1 MDILLIILGAIAIL
15 LGVLGSIIPALPGP
29 PFSWLGILLLD
40 FSSKADFSLVFLV
53 TTGVLMVAITLL
65 DLYIPTWGTKKFGGT
80 RAGVVGSTVGLLVG
94 LFFSPFGLVSVILG
108 PFFGAFIGELLVA
121 KNDVNKALK
130 SATGS
135 LFGFLIGTGLKL
147 AYGGS
152 MAVYFMRELF

>member
-15 LGVLGSIIPALPGP
+15 LGVMGSIIPALPGP

-40 FSSKADFSLVFLV
+40 FSSKVDFSLVFLV
-53 TTGVLMVAITLL
+53 STGVLMVAITLL